1 MKVFIWD
8 YVGKLTENYHPEG
21 GLVVIADNEQDA
33 RIIAMEQGVVFSDD
47 EKPEVYKLD
56 DEHLGS
62 KDKIF
67 IFPNAGCC

>member
-8 YVGKLTENYHPEG
+8 FVEKLTENYHPGG
-21 GLVVIADNEQDA
+21 GLVVIANNEQDA
-33 RIIAMEQGVVFSDD
+33 RIIAMEKGVVFSD

-62 KDKIF
+62 EDKIF
-67 IFPNAGCC
+67 IFADAGCC